1 MPVEE
6 LLDADEV
13 FCTGTAVVVSPVG
26 SITYLGK
33 RLFLYLRFYKL
44 FMIDYQSAR
53 FYHISE
59 ITKIMLTLI
68 GIIFYFLSSPYSRLL
83 FVWGRGLVGWCFKS
97 CHLVTCIWPNEKPG
111 YEWYVVLKLELHSVR
126 IAWVIL
132 VTWCAWWRLRV
143 WFTDLSR
150 ALRIA
155 LFSAYSFLNI
165 ISDDGQALLLE
176 LLYFRAN
183 AW

>member
-68 GIIFYFLSSPYSRLL
+68 GIIFYFLSSPHSRLL
-83 FVWGRGLVGWCFKS
+83 FVWGRGLVG
-97 CHLVTCIWPNEKPG
+97 
-111 YEWYVVLKLELHSVR
+111 
-126 IAWVIL
+126 
-132 VTWCAWWRLRV
+132 
-143 WFTDLSR
+143 
-150 ALRIA
+150 
-155 LFSAYSFLNI
+155 
-165 ISDDGQALLLE
+165 
-176 LLYFRAN
+176 
-183 AW
+183 